1 MHITPF
7 TAYLPDLVKIRFDDD
22 FYKELRENFNR
33 LFNQDIFR
41 KINTPCYFILEILD
55 EGMTSTGLITM
66 TDIRDYL
73 NKKIL
78 KHEQT
83 IIHKEKLHAQLFL
96 QRKAMIKP
104 ASLLIGHL
112 PGLQRLLERL
122 KKTTDPVLRIQYPD
136 ARTTHTLWIVDQPT
150 EIKALTELFKL
161 KVNKAII
168 ADGHHRFATQA
179 NRYIQSNKKK
189 YGCILTVYFTENQM
203 KVSGFFRIIEKLK
216 SATTAGILQAIK
228 NQCSVWTEVK
238 DIQSKKG
245 YIHLMVDQATY
256 RFKLKTKPDP
266 LALPFVFSKNI
277 VSSVF
282 KINDETK
289 SQRIY
294 YTESTTDADQLKKLA
309 SSRPGRYIFILPD
322 LTARDILKNK
332 KILPPKS
339 TFFLPRIINGLV
351 IAIDP
356 GKNKV

>member
-7 TAYLPDLVKIRFDDD
+7 TAYLPDLTKIRFDDG

-83 IIHKEKLHAQLFL
+83 IIHKEKLHTQLFL

-122 KKTTDPVLRIQYPD
+122 KKTTDPILHIQYPD
-136 ARTTHTLWIVDQPT
+136 VRTAHTIWIVDQFS
-150 EIKALTELFKL
+150 EIKTLTELFKL
-161 KVNKAII
+161 QVNKAII
-168 ADGHHRFATQA
+168 ADGHHRFATLA
-179 NRYIQSNKKK
+179 NRYIRSNKKK
-189 YGCILTVYFTENQM
+189 FDRILTVYFTLNQM

-216 SATTAGILQAIK
+216 SATHTGILQAIK
-228 NQCSVWTEVK
+228 NQCSVWTEVQ

-256 RFKLKTKPDP
+256 RFKLKSKPDP
-266 LALPFVFSKNI
+266 LTLPFLFSKNI
-277 VSSVF
+277 TSGVF

-294 YTESTTDADQLKKLA
+294 YTESSTDMVQLKKLA
-309 SSRPGRYIFILPD
+309 TSNAGKYIFILPP
-322 LTARDILKNK
+322 LTAKDILNNK

-351 IAIDP
+351 VALDQ
-356 GKNKV
+356 